1 MRSNANHL
9 ASVEV
14 FSGSLWEAEMI
25 RTLLAD
31 AQIAHFLKNSTL
43 NDFMYDPIGAEG
55 VKVMVLE
62 DEVERARDIISNYL
76 QNLNM

>member
-1 MRSNANHL
+1 MSLHSRQQAV
-9 ASVEV
+9 VEV

-25 RTLLAD
+25 RTLLTD

-62 DEVERARDIISNYL
+62 DEVERAREIIRNYL
-76 QNLNM
+76 QKLNM

>member
-1 MRSNANHL
+1 MDLSSAQQ
-9 ASVEV
+9 ATVEV
-14 FSGSLWEAEMI
+14 FSGTLWEAEMI
-25 RTLLAD
+25 RTLLMD

-62 DEVERARDIISNYL
+62 NEVEQAKKIIDNYL
-76 QNLNM
+76 QNLNK

>member
-1 MRSNANHL
+1 MALSSAQQ
-9 ASVEV
+9 ATVEV
-14 FSGSLWEAEMI
+14 FSGTLWEAEMI
-25 RTLLAD
+25 RTLLMD

-62 DEVERARDIISNYL
+62 NEVERAKEIIDNYL